1 MASIKT
7 TSSHRILINGSMK
20 EISLDP
26 ETILDIEATSGCDI
40 QIVNLGCGDD
50 AAGAAATSSLLM
62 EVLQQKVSSSSS
74 SPKSNK
80 EEKVW
85 TSLSVEFFFRYH
97 EPFRRIFCE
106 FRSQ

>member
-50 AAGAAATSSLLM
+50 AAGTAATSSLLM

-74 SPKSNK
+74 SSSPLLLLGSFGLSFGGVALLQLERNNK
-80 EEKVW
+80 QDGEG
-85 TSLSVEFFFRYH
+85 
-97 EPFRRIFCE
+97 
-106 FRSQ
+106 